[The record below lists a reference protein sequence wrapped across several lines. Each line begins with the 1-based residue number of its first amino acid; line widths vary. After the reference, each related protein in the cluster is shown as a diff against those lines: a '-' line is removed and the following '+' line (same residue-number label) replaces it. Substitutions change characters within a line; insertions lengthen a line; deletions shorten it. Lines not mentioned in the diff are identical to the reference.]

1 MFSHSNSFPF
11 HCSCSAA
18 ILQRSSHS
26 TPETNGPQL
35 RHRCIASRICGE
47 PVSHSPHRS
56 HPALTH
62 TVLSPRCSHPALT
75 HTVPSPHRSH
85 PALTH
90 TVLSPYYSH
99 PALTH
104 TMLSPRCSHPAL
116 THTVL
121 CLPYMHSLGHFC
133 LAPNMSATEYTKLC
147 VVYSNE
153 TGCSLR

>member
-1 MFSHSNSFPF
+1 MFSHSNVFPF

-26 TPETNGPQL
+26 MPEANGPRL

-47 PVSHSPHRS
+47 PVSQSPRCS

-75 HTVPSPHRSH
+75 HTVLSPRCSH

-90 TVLSPYYSH
+90 TVLSPRCSH

-104 TMLSPRCSHPAL
+104 TVLSSHYSHPAL

-133 LAPNMSATEYTKLC
+133 LAPNMFATVYTILC
-147 VVYSNE
+147 VV
-153 TGCSLR
+153 